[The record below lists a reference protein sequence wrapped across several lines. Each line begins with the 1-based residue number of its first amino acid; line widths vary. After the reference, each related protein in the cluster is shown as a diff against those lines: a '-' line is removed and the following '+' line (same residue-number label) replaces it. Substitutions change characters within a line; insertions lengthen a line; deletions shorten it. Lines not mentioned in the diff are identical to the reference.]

1 MIPRHHLKSALDIA
15 LGRSPVAAL
24 LGPRQCGKTT
34 LARHFAEARKD
45 EFSETSFFDLESPV
59 DMGRLANPQMALGR
73 LVGLIV
79 IDEIQQWPDL
89 FKVLRVLADR
99 DPLPARFLILGSASP
114 NLVQHSAETL
124 AGRVELIEMGGFD
137 MDEVGT
143 GNLER
148 LWIQGSFPRSYLAD
162 SEDDSAV
169 WRENFVRTFLERDI
183 PQLGLRIPSTTLRRF
198 WTMLAHYHGQ
208 TWNGAELG
216 RALGV
221 DSKTVRSYLDTLTGT
236 FMVRQLQ
243 PWFENLGKRQ
253 VKAPKVYVR
262 DSGLV
267 HTLLGIR
274 SFGDLLAHP
283 KCGASWEGFA
293 VEQVLHRTAP
303 SEAYFWAVHS
313 GAELDLLLFKEGRR
327 IGFEL
332 KVSEAPKVTR
342 AMHVAIEDLRLDHLW
357 VVYPGRH
364 RFPLDEMISAVPLEQ
379 VPSSAAE
386 LSWNVHRYSGK
397 AAAPE
402 GPRARR

>member
-1 MIPRHHLKSALDIA
+1 MVPRHHLMSAVETA

-34 LARHFAEARKD
+34 LARRFTEARQ
-45 EFSETSFFDLESPV
+45 EQFSQTSFFDLESPV
-59 DMGRLANPQMALGR
+59 DMGRLSNPQLALGR
-73 LVGLIV
+73 LEGLIV
-79 IDEIQQWPDL
+79 IDEVQQSPDL

-114 NLVQHSAETL
+114 DLVHHSAETL

-183 PQLGLRIPSTTLRRF
+183 PQLGLRIPPTTLRRF

-221 DSKTVRSYLDTLTGT
+221 DAKTVRSYLDTLTGT

-243 PWFENLGKRQ
+243 PWFENVSKRQ

-293 VEQVLHRTAP
+293 VEQILHRTAP
-303 SEAYFWAVHS
+303 SEGYFWAVHS

-327 IGFEL
+327 VGFEL
-332 KVSEAPKVTR
+332 KVSEAPRVTR
-342 AMHVAIEDLRLDHLW
+342 AMHVAMEDLRLDHLW

-364 RFPLDEMISAVPLEQ
+364 RFPMAEGITAVPLDQ
-379 VPSSAAE
+379 VPSSAVE
-386 LSWNVHRYSGK
+386 LSTNAKIG
-397 AAAPE
+397 
-402 GPRARR
+402 

>member
-1 MIPRHHLKSALDIA
+1 M
-15 LGRSPVAAL
+15 AAL

-34 LARHFAEARKD
+34 LARHFSEARKD
-45 EFSETSFFDLESPV
+45 EFGATSFFDLESPV
-59 DMGRLANPQMALGR
+59 DMGRLANPQLALGR
-73 LVGLIV
+73 LEGLIV

-89 FKVLRVLADR
+89 FEVLRVLADR

-114 NLVQHSAETL
+114 DLVHHSAETL

-143 GNLER
+143 ENLER
-148 LWIQGSFPRSYLAD
+148 LWIQGSFPRSFLAD

-183 PQLGLRIPSTTLRRF
+183 PQLGLRLSATSLRRF

-221 DSKTVRSYLDTLTGT
+221 DAKTVRSYLDTLTGT

-303 SEAYFWAVHS
+303 SESYFWAVHS
-313 GAELDLLLFKEGRR
+313 GAELDLLIFKEGRR

-332 KVSEAPKVTR
+332 KVSEAPKATR
-342 AMHVAIEDLRLDHLW
+342 AMHMAIEDLRLDHLW
-357 VVYPGRH
+357 IVYPGRH
-364 RFPLDEMISAVPLEQ
+364 SFPLTETISAVPLEQ

-386 LSWNVHRYSGK
+386 LTAVQENTRMTDGTIPWTRS
-397 AAAPE
+397 
-402 GPRARR
+402 